1 VAVRTRIDVAKEVAP
16 KFGVTLQDA
25 DRFVLLMLD
34 ELKAMLMRGDEV
46 TFKGF
51 GRCRRRRGTHRTE
64 RLLGKKAE
72 SSGILKQVS
81 AS

>member
-1 VAVRTRIDVAKEVAP
+1 
-16 KFGVTLQDA
+16 
-25 DRFVLLMLD
+25 MLD